1 MCTRLTENGQPTET
15 FSSGIRPSVGEVTR
29 LDGGTRVPERLT
41 VLSQRLGAWGMTR
54 RGLLWGFAAV
64 HVVYLIGLLHVILF
78 GGTQGDLPLYRLW
91 AMQAL
96 HGQWPVIDDPWVYPA
111 GALVPIVVPI
121 VAGAYNYQLVWLVL
135 VAAAN
140 ILAILALTGG
150 MRRLSGYPAAWYW
163 LLIQILLAPVSML
176 RLEAFS
182 APLAIAALV
191 YVARRPAV
199 AGALIAAGAW
209 IKVWPVAL
217 AAAAVTVS
225 SRRRGIIFGGIGVSA
240 VVAGVVVAFGGA
252 SNLFSFITIQSDR
265 AVQLEAPVATPW
277 VWATV
282 LGIPGSQI
290 RNNIELATREVTG
303 PGEHLAGQ
311 LVGVAMPIAFA
322 LIVVLLWRARRATMR
337 AGRLTPGF
345 EQRLIVRGS
354 FALVGALIIFNK
366 VGSPQYMLWLT
377 PIVAVGLAVE
387 PDAWRSVAWWMAG
400 ISVATT
406 IVFPILYMP
415 LVDADPVAASVLL
428 ARNVMLVGV
437 FAVSV
442 AGLWRMGAVAP
453 TRALAPAS
461 LAVTGAVATQV

>member
-1 MCTRLTENGQPTET
+1 M
-15 FSSGIRPSVGEVTR
+15 
-29 LDGGTRVPERLT
+29 PERLA
-41 VLSQRLGAWGMTR
+41 VLSQRLGVWGMTR

-111 GALVPIVVPI
+111 GALVPIVAPM
-121 VAGAYNYQLVWLVL
+121 VAGAFNYQLVWLVM

-140 ILAILALTGG
+140 FLAILALTGG
-150 MRRLSGYPAAWYW
+150 LRRVSAYPAAWYW

-182 APLAIAALV
+182 APLAIAGLV

-199 AGALIAAGAW
+199 SGALIAAGAW
-209 IKVWPVAL
+209 IKVWPIAL

-225 SRRRGIIFGGIGVSA
+225 SRRRGIIMGGVGVSA
-240 VVAGVVVAFGGA
+240 VIGAVVVAFGGG

-265 AVQLEAPVATPW
+265 SVQLEAPVATPW

-282 LGIPGSQI
+282 LGLPGSQI
-290 RNNIELATREVTG
+290 RNNVELATREVTG
-303 PGEHLAGQ
+303 PGEQLAGQ
-311 LVGVAMPIAFA
+311 LVGVAMPIVFA
-322 LIVVLLWRARRATMR
+322 LILVLLWRARRAAT
-337 AGRLTPGF
+337 AGGRLTPGF
-345 EQRLIVRGS
+345 EQRLIVRGA
-354 FALVGALIIFNK
+354 FALAGALIVFNK
-366 VGSPQYMLWLT
+366 VGSPQYMLWLA

-387 PDAWRSVAWWMAG
+387 PEAWRAIAWWMAG
-400 ISVATT
+400 VSVATT

-415 LVDADPVAASVLL
+415 LVEADPLAASVLL
-428 ARNVMLVGV
+428 ARNAMVVGL

-442 AGLWRMGAVAP
+442 AGLWRMGAPVA

-461 LAVTGAVATQV
+461 LAVTGAIPTQA

>member
-1 MCTRLTENGQPTET
+1 M
-15 FSSGIRPSVGEVTR
+15 
-29 LDGGTRVPERLT
+29 PERLA
-41 VLSQRLGAWGMTR
+41 VLSQRLGVWGMTR

-111 GALVPIVVPI
+111 GALVPIVAPI
-121 VAGAYNYQLVWLVL
+121 VAGAFNYQLVWLVM
-135 VAAAN
+135 VAGAN
-140 ILAILALTGG
+140 FLAILALTGG
-150 MRRLSGYPAAWYW
+150 LRRVSAYPAAWYW

-182 APLAIAALV
+182 APLAIAGLV

-199 AGALIAAGAW
+199 SGALIAAGAW
-209 IKVWPVAL
+209 IKVWPMAI

-225 SRRRGIIFGGIGVSA
+225 SRRRGIIMGGVGVSA
-240 VVAGVVVAFGGA
+240 VIGAVVVAFGGG

-282 LGIPGSQI
+282 LGLPGSQI
-290 RNNIELATREVTG
+290 RNNVELATREVTG
-303 PGEHLAGQ
+303 PGDQMAGQ
-311 LVGVAMPIAFA
+311 LVGIAMPIVFA
-322 LIVVLLWRARRATMR
+322 LILVLLWRARRA
-337 AGRLTPGF
+337 AAAGGRLTPGF
-345 EQRLIVRGS
+345 EQRLIVRGA
-354 FALVGALIIFNK
+354 FALAGALIVFNK
-366 VGSPQYMLWLT
+366 VGSPQYMLWLA

-387 PDAWRSVAWWMAG
+387 PEAWRAIAWWMAG

-415 LVDADPVAASVLL
+415 LVEADPLAASVLL
-428 ARNVMLVGV
+428 ARNAMVVGL

-442 AGLWRMGAVAP
+442 AGLWRMGTPVA

-461 LAVTGAVATQV
+461 LAVTGAIPTQA